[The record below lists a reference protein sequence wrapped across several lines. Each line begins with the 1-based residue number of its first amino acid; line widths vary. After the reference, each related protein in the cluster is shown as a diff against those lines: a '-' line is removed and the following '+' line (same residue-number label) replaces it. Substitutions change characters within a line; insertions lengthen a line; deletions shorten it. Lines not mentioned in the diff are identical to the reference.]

1 LVRSAA
7 MDEAPGPVSA
17 IRIRTAAP
25 ADAEAILALEREL
38 AEFERLDGPSPAE
51 GARLVAW
58 IFEERRFHALVAE
71 RDGEVCGVALYF
83 FYPTSFRARPGMYLE
98 DLVVSSSGRST
109 GIGRALMTELARMR
123 SAKIAFG
130 STGPSSTGTKGRS
143 RSIAGSAPASTWT
156 GCATV
161 WRRRRSRRSPG
172 AAPRSDAS
180 RSESGRA
187 SAPGKRGRS
196 RRGNGDHGAAAR
208 RGRRGRRRLVAE
220 DPAAVRSRVD
230 LRRRRRIERQREH
243 R

>member
-7 MDEAPGPVSA
+7 MDEAPGPVST

-38 AEFERLDGPSPAE
+38 AEFERLDGPSAAE

-109 GIGRALMTELARMR
+109 GIGRALMTELAR
-123 SAKIAFG
+123 IAQRENCVRIDWAVLDWNERALAFYRG
-130 STGPSSTGTKGRS
+130 LGAREHLDWLRYGLEAPEIAALARS
-143 RSIAGSAPASTWT
+143 RS
-156 GCATV
+156 
-161 WRRRRSRRSPG
+161 
-172 AAPRSDAS
+172 
-180 RSESGRA
+180 
-187 SAPGKRGRS
+187 
-196 RRGNGDHGAAAR
+196 
-208 RGRRGRRRLVAE
+208 AE
-220 DPAAVRSRVD
+220 
-230 LRRRRRIERQREH
+230 
-243 R
+243 